1 MSKHYYDPTTYTEL
15 RAVADLCTVQPFVD
29 QRDVDVARVVP
40 IVAKFEADVNACG
53 RIRFDTPVV
62 LVECA
67 KYGSFLLDRDKKRVA
82 AAIVDGQHRVAA
94 LDSLRSVY
102 PKVNAL
108 VVPVFVHVVDT
119 LAEGRRIQYQL
130 FEQKPVDAYDRIQQ
144 RDYQLRDVVDQ
155 WVARL
160 RRVHPDTTKRFKD
173 GRYADKSIKP
183 RKYHF
188 MVDEFA
194 HALKNS
200 PRVSEWVRR
209 EVQCDELERGMNTL
223 VAHQCAALE
232 ALPLEQQAAYVNIP
246 KQSNYVLFRTY
257 LASTPFQIMPYVYYK
272 RYASLVHDLE
282 AVLDLAGDEG
292 EEGDE
297 GDEGEFMECL

>member
-1 MSKHYYDPTTYTEL
+1 M
-15 RAVADLCTVQPFVD
+15 
-29 QRDVDVARVVP
+29 RVVP
-40 IVAKFEADVNACG
+40 C
-53 RIRFDTPVV
+53 
-62 LVECA
+62 
-67 KYGSFLLDRDKKRVA
+67 
-82 AAIVDGQHRVAA
+82 VAA
-94 LDSLRSVY
+94 LDVPCVAALDVPCVAALDVY
-102 PKVNAL
+102 PKV
-108 VVPVFVHVVDT
+108 
-119 LAEGRRIQYQL
+119 QS
-130 FEQKPVDAYDRIQQ
+130 

-188 MVDEFA
+188 MVDELA

-232 ALPLEQQAAYVNIP
+232 ALPPDQQAAYVHIP
-246 KQSNYVLFRTY
+246 PNWRRRRSKQPNHVRFRTY
-257 LASTPFQIMPYVYYK
+257 LASTPFQILPYVYYM

-282 AVLDLAGDEG
+282 AVLDL
-292 EEGDE
+292 EGD
-297 GDEGEFMECL
+297 